1 MRRNIRSIVVVFLLA
16 TFSFLV
22 LGFQQINLSSFQRGN
37 SDTPFGLELGL
48 DLQGG
53 THLVYQA
60 DIRDETGQ
68 SVPPNSDQMQ
78 SLKMTIERRVNS
90 SGLGEPI
97 IQLLG
102 ENRLLVQLPGV
113 KDPDRAK
120 SIIGETAQLMFLHR
134 KVNFQ
139 EEIPDFNASDIVKFS
154 LAALKSPEEGETL
167 SKKPEQVEG
176 VFDPYALNT
185 IGKNQVLY
193 IPEDDQQAAAEFVQ
207 ENKSLIPVLAIEIN
221 EPSDQVFEA
230 IVTQLRVSMLPLQ
243 GANKF
248 YPDALQIELTG
259 DLTENMILT
268 YNPLVPSGGGLI
280 PITTNVNF
288 YQLEDGSNTY
298 FINIRESYDTY
309 QNAYEKLN
317 SMDSIVFTKRV
328 GKRDEPIGL
337 TGDDLDRAYAGQK
350 AGVGTPIINIEFN
363 QEGTKKF
370 AELTTEI
377 AGTTDELA
385 IILDGNQL
393 ISPVVRQPILGGSAY
408 IDGYD
413 FTVQRVRDISL
424 LLESGRLPVPIKLIT
439 ERAIDATLG
448 IDSLSKS
455 ASAGLLGILLVL
467 LFMIMYYRIPG
478 FIAALALILYS
489 VMLLSIFKLLP
500 VTLTLSGVAAGIL
513 SIGMAVDANILIFE
527 RMKEELKLGRTLLTS
542 INIGFARAW
551 PAIRDGNVSTLIT
564 CLILYWFAD
573 TLGATIV
580 KGFAVTLAIGVCVS
594 LFSALTVSR
603 TLLRIIS
610 HTSLGSKLRFYTP
623 AGKSGLLN

>member
-1 MRRNIRSIVVVFLLA
+1 MRRNIRSIIVVFLLA
-16 TFSFLV
+16 TFSFSV

-37 SDTPFGLELGL
+37 LDTPLGLELGL

-53 THLVYQA
+53 SHLVYQA
-60 DIRDETGQ
+60 DIRDENGQ
-68 SVPPNSDQMQ
+68 IVAPNSDQMQ

-102 ENRLLVQLPGV
+102 DNRLLVQLPGV

-134 KVNFQ
+134 KINFQ
-139 EEIPDFNASDIVKFS
+139 EEISDFNVSDIVQFS
-154 LAALKSPEEGETL
+154 LAALKLPEEGETL
-167 SKKPEQVEG
+167 SKNEQVEG
-176 VFDPYALNT
+176 EFNPLKLNT
-185 IGKNQVLY
+185 VQKDQVLY
-193 IPEDDQQAAAEFVQ
+193 IPEGDQQAIAEFVQ

-221 EPSDQVFEA
+221 EPSSQVFES
-230 IVTQLRVSMLPLQ
+230 IVNQLRFSMLPLQ
-243 GANKF
+243 GTNKF

-268 YNPLVPSGGGLI
+268 YNPLIPSGGSLI
-280 PITTNVNF
+280 PVTTNVNF
-288 YQLEDGSNTY
+288 YQLEDGSNIY
-298 FINIRESYDTY
+298 FINIRESYDNY

-317 SMDSIVFTKRV
+317 SMDSIVFTKRI

-350 AGVGTPIINIEFN
+350 SGVGTPIINIEFN

-393 ISPVVRQPILGGSAY
+393 ISPVVRQPILGGAAY

-413 FTVQRVRDISL
+413 FTIQRVRDISL

-610 HTSLGSKLRFYTP
+610 YTSLGSKLRFYTP

>member
-1 MRRNIRSIVVVFLLA
+1 MRRNIRSIIVVFLLA
-16 TFSFLV
+16 TFSFSV

-37 SDTPFGLELGL
+37 LDTPLGLELGL

-53 THLVYQA
+53 SHLVYQA
-60 DIRDETGQ
+60 DLRDENGQ
-68 SVPPNSDQMQ
+68 VVAPNSDQMK
-78 SLKMTIERRVNS
+78 SLKMTIEQRVNS

-102 ENRLLVQLPGV
+102 DNRLLVQLPGV

-120 SIIGETAQLMFLHR
+120 SIIGETAQLVFLHR
-134 KVNFQ
+134 KINFQ
-139 EEIPDFNASDIVKFS
+139 EEISDFNVSDIVQFS
-154 LAALKSPEEGETL
+154 LAALKLPEEGETL
-167 SKKPEQVEG
+167 SKKPEQIEG
-176 VFDPYALNT
+176 EFNPLRLNT
-185 IGKNQVLY
+185 VQKDQVLY
-193 IPEDDQQAAAEFVQ
+193 IPEGDQQATAEFVQ
-207 ENKSLIPVLAIEIN
+207 ENQSLIPVLAIEIN
-221 EPSDQVFEA
+221 EPSSQVFES
-230 IVTQLRVSMLPLQ
+230 IVIQLKLSMLPLQ
-243 GANKF
+243 GTNKF

-268 YNPLVPSGGGLI
+268 YNPLVPSGGRLI

-288 YQLEDGSNTY
+288 YKLDDGSNIY
-298 FINIRESYDTY
+298 FINIRESYGTY
-309 QNAYEKLN
+309 KDAYEKLN
-317 SMDSIVFTKRV
+317 SMDSIIFTKRV

-337 TGDDLDRAYAGQK
+337 TGDDLDRAYSGQK

-393 ISPVVRQPILGGSAY
+393 ISPVVRQPILGGAAY

-413 FTVQRVRDISL
+413 FTIQRVRDISM

-467 LFMIMYYRIPG
+467 LFMVMYYRIPG
-478 FIAALALILYS
+478 FIAALALILYA
-489 VMLLSIFKLLP
+489 VMLLSIFKLLA

-580 KGFAVTLAIGVCVS
+580 KGFAITLSIGVCVS

>member
-60 DIRDETGQ
+60 DIRDENGQ

-167 SKKPEQVEG
+167 SKKPEQDEG
-176 VFDPYALNT
+176 VFDPYSLNVVE
-185 IGKNQVLY
+185 KNQVLY
-193 IPEDDQQAAAEFVQ
+193 IPEDNQQAAAEFVQ

-221 EPSDQVFEA
+221 EPSAQVFEA

-243 GANKF
+243 GTNKF

-268 YNPLVPSGGGLI
+268 YHPLVPSGGGLI

-288 YQLEDGSNTY
+288 YKLEDESNIY
-298 FINIRESYDTY
+298 FINIRESYETY

-542 INIGFARAW
+542 INIGFSRAW

>member
-1 MRRNIRSIVVVFLLA
+1 VIFLLA

-37 SDTPFGLELGL
+37 LDTPFGLELGL

-53 THLVYQA
+53 SHLVYQA
-60 DIRDETGQ
+60 NIFDENGQ
-68 SVPPNSDQMQ
+68 NVAPNSDQMQ
-78 SLKMTIERRVNS
+78 SLKMTIERRINS

-102 ENRLLVQLPGV
+102 DNRLLVQLPGV
-113 KDPDRAK
+113 TDPDRAK

-134 KVNFQ
+134 KINFQ
-139 EEIPDFNASDIVKFS
+139 EEIDDFKASDIVKFS
-154 LAALKSPEEGETL
+154 LAALKPPQDGETL
-167 SKKPEQVEG
+167 SKNEQVEG
-176 VFDPYALNT
+176 EFNPLKLNT
-185 IGKNQVLY
+185 IEKDQVLY
-193 IPEDDQQAAAEFVQ
+193 IPEGDQQSIAEFVQ
-207 ENKSLIPVLAIEIN
+207 ENQHLIPVLAIEIN
-221 EPSDQVFEA
+221 DPSAQVFER
-230 IVTQLRVSMLPLQ
+230 VVNQLRFSMLPLQ
-243 GANKF
+243 GTNKF
-248 YPDALQIELTG
+248 YPNALQIELTG
-259 DLTENMILT
+259 DLTENIILT
-268 YNPLVPSGGGLI
+268 YNPLVPSGGALI

-288 YQLEDGSNTY
+288 YKLQDGDNIY
-298 FINIRESYDTY
+298 FINIRESYDNY
-309 QNAYEKLN
+309 KIAFEKLN
-317 SMDSIVFTKRV
+317 SMDSIAFTQRI
-328 GKRDEPIGL
+328 GKRDEPFGL

-350 AGVGTPIINIEFN
+350 SGVGTPIINIEFN

-385 IILDGNQL
+385 IILDGDQL

-424 LLESGRLPVPIKLIT
+424 LLESGRLPVPIKLIS

-455 ASAGLLGILLVL
+455 ASAGLLGVLLVL

-478 FIAALALILYS
+478 IVAALALILYS

-564 CLILYWFAD
+564 CVILYWFAD

-580 KGFAVTLAIGVCVS
+580 KGFAVTLAIGVSLS

-603 TLLRIIS
+603 TLLRIIA
-610 HTSLGSKLRFYTP
+610 HTSLGTKLRFYTP
-623 AGKSGLLN
+623 AGKSGLIN

>member
-1 MRRNIRSIVVVFLLA
+1 MC
-16 TFSFLV
+16 
-22 LGFQQINLSSFQRGN
+22 
-37 SDTPFGLELGL
+37 
-48 DLQGG
+48 
-53 THLVYQA
+53 
-60 DIRDETGQ
+60 IRDSGQ

-176 VFDPYALNT
+176 VFDPYALNVVE
-185 IGKNQVLY
+185 KNQVLY
-193 IPEDDQQAAAEFVQ
+193 IPEDNQQAAAEFVQ

-221 EPSDQVFEA
+221 EPSAQVFEA

-243 GANKF
+243 GTNKF

-288 YQLEDGSNTY
+288 YKLEDESNIY
-298 FINIRESYDTY
+298 FINIRESYETY

-542 INIGFARAW
+542 INIGFSRAW

>member
-1 MRRNIRSIVVVFLLA
+1 MRRNIRSIVVIFLLA

-37 SDTPFGLELGL
+37 SDTPLGLELGL

-53 THLVYQA
+53 SHLVYQA
-60 DIRDETGQ
+60 DIRENGE
-68 SVPPNSDQMQ
+68 SIPPTADQMQ

-102 ENRLLVQLPGV
+102 NNRLLVQLPGV
-113 KDPDRAK
+113 NDPDRAK
-120 SIIGETAQLMFLHR
+120 SIIGETAQLMFMHR

-139 EEIPDFNASDIVKFS
+139 EEINDFDSSDIVKFS
-154 LAALKSPEEGETL
+154 LAALKMPEEGETL
-167 SKKPEQVEG
+167 SKNEQIEG
-176 VFDPYALNT
+176 EFNPYKLNT
-185 IGKNQVLY
+185 VEKNQVLY
-193 IPEDDQQAAAEFVQ
+193 LPVDDEKSVTEFIQ
-207 ENKSLIPVLAIEIN
+207 ENASSIPVLALEIN
-221 EPSDQVFEA
+221 EPSAQVFEN
-230 IVTQLRVSMLPLQ
+230 IVNQLRFSMVPLV
-243 GANKF
+243 GSNKF
-248 YPDALQIELTG
+248 YPDALQIELSG

-268 YNPLVPSGGGLI
+268 YNPLVPSGGSLI
-280 PITTNVNF
+280 PITANINF
-288 YQLEDGSNTY
+288 YKLENENNIY
-298 FINIRESYDTY
+298 FINIRDSYDTY
-309 QNAYEKLN
+309 KNAYEKLN
-317 SMDSIVFTKRV
+317 SMDSITFTKRV

-363 QEGTKKF
+363 QEGTRKF

-377 AGTTDELA
+377 AGTSDELA
-385 IILDGNQL
+385 IILDGKQL
-393 ISPVVRQPILGGSAY
+393 ISPIVRQPILGGSAY

-478 FIAALALILYS
+478 IIAAIALILYA

-564 CLILYWFAD
+564 CVILYWFAD

-610 HTSLGSKLRFYTP
+610 HTSLGSKLRLYTP
-623 AGKSGLLN
+623 AGKSGLLK

>member
-1 MRRNIRSIVVVFLLA
+1 M
-16 TFSFLV
+16 
-22 LGFQQINLSSFQRGN
+22 
-37 SDTPFGLELGL
+37 
-48 DLQGG
+48 
-53 THLVYQA
+53 
-60 DIRDETGQ
+60 
-68 SVPPNSDQMQ
+68 
-78 SLKMTIERRVNS
+78 
-90 SGLGEPI
+90 
-97 IQLLG
+97 
-102 ENRLLVQLPGV
+102 
-113 KDPDRAK
+113 
-120 SIIGETAQLMFLHR
+120 
-134 KVNFQ
+134 
-139 EEIPDFNASDIVKFS
+139 
-154 LAALKSPEEGETL
+154 
-167 SKKPEQVEG
+167 
-176 VFDPYALNT
+176 
-185 IGKNQVLY
+185 
-193 IPEDDQQAAAEFVQ
+193 
-207 ENKSLIPVLAIEIN
+207 
-221 EPSDQVFEA
+221 
-230 IVTQLRVSMLPLQ
+230 
-243 GANKF
+243 
-248 YPDALQIELTG
+248 
-259 DLTENMILT
+259 
-268 YNPLVPSGGGLI
+268 
-280 PITTNVNF
+280 
-288 YQLEDGSNTY
+288 
-298 FINIRESYDTY
+298 
-309 QNAYEKLN
+309 
-317 SMDSIVFTKRV
+317 FTKRV

>member
-60 DIRDETGQ
+60 DIRDENGQ

-167 SKKPEQVEG
+167 SKKPEQDEG
-176 VFDPYALNT
+176 VFDPYSLNVVE
-185 IGKNQVLY
+185 KNQVLY
-193 IPEDDQQAAAEFVQ
+193 IPEDNQQAAAEFVQ

-221 EPSDQVFEA
+221 EPSAQVFEA
-230 IVTQLRVSMLPLQ
+230 IVTQLRVSMVPLQ
-243 GANKF
+243 GTNKF

-268 YNPLVPSGGGLI
+268 YHPLVPSGGGLI

-288 YQLEDGSNTY
+288 YKLEDESNIY
-298 FINIRESYDTY
+298 FINIRESYETY

-542 INIGFARAW
+542 INIGFSRAW

>member
-1 MRRNIRSIVVVFLLA
+1 MRRNIRSIVVIFLLA

-22 LGFQQINLSSFQRGN
+22 LGFQEINLSGFQRGN

-53 THLVYQA
+53 SHLIYQA
-60 DIRDETGQ
+60 DIRDENGQ
-68 SVPPNSDQMQ
+68 SVAPNSDQMQ

-102 ENRLLVQLPGV
+102 DNRLLVQLPGV

-134 KVNFQ
+134 KINFQ
-139 EEIPDFNASDIVKFS
+139 EEIDDFNISDIVKFS
-154 LAALKSPEEGETL
+154 LAALRMPEEGETL
-167 SKKPEQVEG
+167 SKRESVEG
-176 VFDPYALNT
+176 EFNPLKLNT
-185 IGKNQVLY
+185 IEKNQVLY
-193 IPEDDQQAAAEFVQ
+193 IPEGDQQSVAEFVQ
-207 ENKSLIPVLAIEIN
+207 KNQSLIPVLAIEIK
-221 EPSDQVFEA
+221 EPSAQVFET
-230 IVTQLRVSMLPLQ
+230 VVNRLRFSMLPLQ
-243 GANKF
+243 GTNKF
-248 YPDALQIELTG
+248 YPNALQIELTG
-259 DLTENMILT
+259 DLTENIIIT
-268 YNPLVPSGGGLI
+268 FNPLVSSVGGLI
-280 PITTNVNF
+280 PVSTMVNF
-288 YQLEDGSNTY
+288 YKLEDSENIY
-298 FINIRESYDTY
+298 FINIRESYDNY
-309 QNAYEKLN
+309 KGAYEKLN
-317 SMDSIVFTKRV
+317 SMDSIVLTERI

-337 TGDDLDRAYAGQK
+337 TGEDLDRAYSGQK

-385 IILDGNQL
+385 IMLDGKQL

-478 FIAALALILYS
+478 IVAALALVLYS
-489 VMLLSIFKLLP
+489 AMLLSIFKLIP

-564 CLILYWFAD
+564 CVILYWFAD

>member
-1 MRRNIRSIVVVFLLA
+1 LLA

-60 DIRDETGQ
+60 DIRDENGQ

-167 SKKPEQVEG
+167 SKKPEQDEG
-176 VFDPYALNT
+176 VFDPYSLNVVE
-185 IGKNQVLY
+185 KNQVLY
-193 IPEDDQQAAAEFVQ
+193 IPEDNQQAAAEFVQ

-221 EPSDQVFEA
+221 EPSAQVFEA

-243 GANKF
+243 GTNKF

-268 YNPLVPSGGGLI
+268 YHPLVPSGGGLI

-288 YQLEDGSNTY
+288 YKLEDESNIY
-298 FINIRESYDTY
+298 FINIRESYETY

-542 INIGFARAW
+542 INIGFSRAW

>member
-1 MRRNIRSIVVVFLLA
+1 LRRNIRSIVVVFLLA

-60 DIRDETGQ
+60 DIRDENGQ

-167 SKKPEQVEG
+167 SKKPEQDEG
-176 VFDPYALNT
+176 VFDPYSLNVVE
-185 IGKNQVLY
+185 KNQVLY
-193 IPEDDQQAAAEFVQ
+193 IPEDNQQAAAEFVQ

-221 EPSDQVFEA
+221 EPSAQVFEA

-243 GANKF
+243 GTNKF

-268 YNPLVPSGGGLI
+268 YHPLVPSGGGLI

-288 YQLEDGSNTY
+288 YKLEDESNIY
-298 FINIRESYDTY
+298 FINIRESYETY

-542 INIGFARAW
+542 INIGFSRAW